1 MDKPQ
6 ESDIKLEQGLRK
18 LSVVE
23 SSQSKFGS
31 KGLETFSTYSCIGL
45 LDCIPVD
52 PSLRII

>member
-6 ESDIKLEQGLRK
+6 ESNIKLEQGLRK

-31 KGLETFSTYSCIGL
+31 KGLETSMYSCIWL